1 MPASPRLA
9 PPRPRYRRLLSCL
22 PTATHHSPPSST
34 SRHGVVHSDCLTAP
48 AWRCSPHPAACL
60 PPSSLSTAPERHL
73 LATAVPHQV
82 GHGCRRRHVFVSTVF
97 QKLFSSVSSVC
108 CVCCNGYIRMLQWL
122 HTYVA
127 SICFK
132 HFRCLR
138 RMFHAFHLYVSC
150 VSFDVA
156 KGSNVAYVAM
166 ATHVCFKCMSHMFHL
181 F

>member
-1 MPASPRLA
+1 MRVGGSRCPNSPTGNTAIHTEIKIKNHRSHLLLELPLFPHPFSNQVSMPASPRLA

-34 SRHGVVHSDCLTAP
+34 SRHGMVHSDCLTAP
-48 AWRCSPHPAACL
+48 TWRCSPHPAACL

-108 CVCCNGYIRMLQWL
+108 CVCCNGYIRMLQ
-122 HTYVA
+122 V
-127 SICFK
+127 
-132 HFRCLR
+132 
-138 RMFHAFHLYVSC
+138 YVSNISI
-150 VSFDVA
+150 V
-156 KGSNVAYVAM
+156 
-166 ATHVCFKCMSHMFHL
+166 
-181 F
+181 